1 MDTVMNIPDS
11 TLHPDMDSLSAL
23 VRAAAGRFGPKPC
36 LIASERTV
44 SFEGFAGEV
53 ASLARHLKMAGIE
66 AGDRV
71 ALLDLDSIDFFEIL
85 YAIAATG
92 AIAVP
97 LNYRQRVPE
106 LSYQIRN
113 SGARLLLAGSRYE
126 AEARELAPDLALGWQ
141 RLDAFC
147 RTARAAHRC
156 GIADLAGVE
165 GRSPFVICYTSG
177 TTGRPK
183 GAVLDQRAC
192 CLRAYKFI
200 VEFGI
205 RPDDIVH
212 VTTPLFHIS
221 ALVITMTGLV
231 RGAGVLLLP
240 QFKLETTMAAVR
252 DHGVTFLSLV
262 PTMLAM
268 MVAAPDFSAAYFG
281 AVRLIVYAGA
291 PMSPRLLRRVMSLYK
306 GDMVQSFGQTEDLP
320 QTILSIEDHRQA
332 FRDGAKHLDS
342 IGRPPIGVELRI
354 CDNEGREVPTGEIG
368 EIASR
373 GGTGMVGYW
382 QMPEETAKT
391 LKEGWLFSGD
401 LGYRD
406 EDGYVYLAGR
416 KKQMIIRGGE
426 NVYPAEVERVLLDYP
441 GIKDAAVIGL
451 PDSVWG
457 EVIAAIVVSNDGPV
471 DPASLVSHCKRHLAS
486 YRCPDRIFQR
496 ESLPYNAGG
505 KVDRGLLRREYE
517 AVSPA

>member
-1 MDTVMNIPDS
+1 
-11 TLHPDMDSLSAL
+11 MDSLSAL

-36 LIASERTV
+36 LIAAERTV

-53 ASLARHLKMAGIE
+53 ASLARHLKASGIV

-71 ALLDLDSIDFFEIL
+71 ALLDVDSIDFFEIL

-106 LSYQIRN
+106 LRYQIQN
-113 SGARLLLAGSRYE
+113 SGARLLLAGPRYE
-126 AEARELAPDLALGWQ
+126 AEARELNADLALGWQ
-141 RLDAFC
+141 RLDRFC
-147 RTARAAHRC
+147 DRARADHRC
-156 GIADLAGVE
+156 GIADLVGVD
-165 GRSPFVICYTSG
+165 GRSPFAICYTSG

-200 VEFGI
+200 IEFGI

-212 VTTPLFHIS
+212 VTTPLFHVS
-221 ALVITMTGLV
+221 AQVITMTGLV
-231 RGAGVLLLP
+231 RGAGVLILP
-240 QFKLETTMAAVR
+240 QFKLDTTMAAVR
-252 DHGVTFLSLV
+252 EYRVTFLSLV

-268 MVAAPDFSAAYFG
+268 MAAAPDFGAAYFG
-281 AVRLIVYAGA
+281 DLRLIVYAGA
-291 PMSPRLLRRVMSLYK
+291 PMNPRLLRQVMSVYE

-320 QTILSIEDHRQA
+320 QSILSIEDHRQA
-332 FRDGAKHLDS
+332 FREGAKHLDS
-342 IGRPPIGVELRI
+342 IGRPPIGVEIKI
-354 CDNEGREVPTGEIG
+354 CDAQGREVPDGEIG

-382 QMPEETAKT
+382 HMPEETAKT

-406 EDGYVYLAGR
+406 KDGYIYLAGR

-441 GIKDAAVIGL
+441 GVRDAVVIGL
-451 PDSVWG
+451 PDPVWG
-457 EVIAAIVVSNDGPV
+457 EIIAAVIVPADTPL
-471 DPASLVSHCKRHLAS
+471 DPAALAAHCKRHLAS
-486 YRCPDRIFQR
+486 YRCPDRVFQR
-496 ESLPYNAGG
+496 EALPYNAGG
-505 KVDRGLLRREYE
+505 KVDRALLRQQYE
-517 AVSPA
+517 AAPQG

>member
-1 MDTVMNIPDS
+1 MNDAPS
-11 TLHPDMDSLSAL
+11 TLHPDMDSLAAL

-36 LIASERTV
+36 LIAPNRIVTFE
-44 SFEGFAGEV
+44 SFASEV
-53 ASLARHLKMAGIE
+53 ASLVRHLKASGIGQ
-66 AGDRV
+66 GDRV
-71 ALLDLDSIDFFEIL
+71 ALLDVDSIDFFEIL

-97 LNYRQRVPE
+97 LNYRQRAPE
-106 LSYQIRN
+106 LRYQIQN

-126 AEARELAPDLALGWQ
+126 DEARALTPDLALGWQ
-141 RLDAFC
+141 RLDRFC
-147 RTARAAHRC
+147 HQAREAHRC
-156 GIADLAGVE
+156 GIADLTGVD

-183 GAVLDQRAC
+183 GAVLDQRAA

-200 VEFGI
+200 IEFGV

-221 ALVITMTGLV
+221 ALVLTMTGLV
-231 RGAGVLLLP
+231 RGAGVLILP
-240 QFKLETTMAAVR
+240 QFKLDTTMPALR
-252 DHGVTFLSLV
+252 QHRVTILSLV

-268 MVAAPDFSAAYFG
+268 MAAAPDFGSAYFG
-281 AVRLIVYAGA
+281 DLRLIVYAGA
-291 PMSPRLLRRVMSLYK
+291 PMNPRLLRDVMSVFK

-320 QTILSIEDHRQA
+320 QSILTIADHREA
-332 FRDGAKHLDS
+332 YLHGAKHLDS
-342 IGRPPIGVELRI
+342 VGRPPIGVELKI
-354 CDNEGREVPTGEIG
+354 CDAQGREVRGGEIG

-373 GGTGMVGYW
+373 GGTGMLGYW

-391 LKEGWLFSGD
+391 LKEGWIFSGD

-406 EDGYVYLAGR
+406 AEGYVYLAGR

-426 NVYPAEVERVLLDYP
+426 NVYPAEVERVLLDFP
-441 GIKDAAVIGL
+441 GIKDAVVIGL
-451 PDSVWG
+451 PDPVWG
-457 EVIAAIVVSNDGPV
+457 EIIAAVIVPADGPV
-471 DPASLVSHCKRHLAS
+471 DDIGLAAHCKRHLAS
-486 YRCPDRIFQR
+486 YRCPDRVFQR

-505 KVDRGLLRREYE
+505 KVDRNLLRQEYE
-517 AVSPA
+517 AVSKG